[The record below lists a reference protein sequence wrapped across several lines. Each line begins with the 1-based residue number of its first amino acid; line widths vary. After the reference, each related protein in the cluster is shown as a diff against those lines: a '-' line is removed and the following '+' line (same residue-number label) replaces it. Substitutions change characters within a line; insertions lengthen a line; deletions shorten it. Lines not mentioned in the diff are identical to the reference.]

1 MSITLVLNVLMTALL
16 IWEETTIQQDSV
28 SIKGF
33 WTLKKRKIIF
43 ETFLIHIVKIL
54 IEIFHLVSAI
64 IVFIIMIKMET
75 YFCKVMYYIEIYRR
89 GFLWQFYTQ
98 LFASSY
104 IWLAYIFDASY
115 STVVTSVSKKS
126 SVDQSVLEK

>member
-43 ETFLIHIVKIL
+43 ETFLIHIVKIF

-64 IVFIIMIKMET
+64 IVFYHYDKD
-75 YFCKVMYYIEIYRR
+75 
-89 GFLWQFYTQ
+89 GNLFLQ
-98 LFASSY
+98 SY
-104 IWLAYIFDASY
+104 VLY
-115 STVVTSVSKKS
+115 S
-126 SVDQSVLEK
+126 DI